1 MTSAKDAGSARQ
13 SAPQKRSRWWR
24 SEKTQRI
31 VGVTG
36 DEAVAYAAKQSSV
49 DVVAAYPI
57 TPQTV
62 IVEQFAQYVANG
74 EVNTEFVCVESEHS
88 AMSACI
94 GASLTGARVFTATAS
109 QGLALMHEML
119 YLASSMRCPIVM
131 AVANRA
137 LSAPI
142 NIYADHSDMMGSR
155 DSGWIQVYAEDAQ
168 EAYDWTLQ
176 AFKIAE
182 KQNVMLPISVNL
194 DGFTITHSMEGIKV
208 HDDDNV
214 KKFLPPKDLDYVID
228 PDRPITIGAGNNP
241 EYYFEF
247 KRQQVDAL
255 EKAFDAVNET
265 NREYGKFSERSYG
278 LLDTYEITDADTAI
292 LGMGS
297 CTGTAVEAA
306 RIMRRKGK
314 KVGVIKLWL
323 YRPFP
328 ERAVLK
334 AIEGLES
341 LIVID
346 RSCSFGAPNGALC
359 SDVLSVMHDSEVK
372 LNISN
377 VICGLGG
384 RDITLPMLESICG
397 HALKQ
402 PKKKTRREVL
412 YAGVRE

>member
-1 MTSAKDAGSARQ
+1 M
-13 SAPQKRSRWWR
+13 QK
-24 SEKTQRI
+24 I
-31 VGVTG
+31 VGLTG

-74 EVNTEFVCVESEHS
+74 EVHTEFVCVESEHS
-88 AMSACI
+88 ALSACI

-119 YLASSMRCPIVM
+119 YIASSMRCPIVM

-176 AFKIAE
+176 AFDIAE
-182 KQNVMLPISVNL
+182 KDAVMLPVSVNL
-194 DGFTITHSMEGIKV
+194 DGFTISHSMEGIRLL
-208 HDDDNV
+208 DDDAAI
-214 KKFLPPKDLDYVID
+214 KFLPPRRISYTVN
-228 PDRPITIGAGNNP
+228 PDKPITIGAGNNP

-247 KRQQVDAL
+247 KRQQEDAL
-255 EKAFDAVNET
+255 RRSSKAVLET
-265 NREYGKFSERSYG
+265 ARKFKSTSGREYG
-278 LLDTYEITDADTAI
+278 LLETYSLEDADVAMVG
-292 LGMGS
+292 LGS
-297 CTGTAVEAA
+297 CMGTVTEAA
-306 RIMRRKGK
+306 KRMRKKGA

-328 ERAVLK
+328 EREILRALEGLK
-334 AIEGLES
+334 ALVV
-341 LIVID
+341 LD

-359 SDVLSVMHDSEVK
+359 SDILSTLYGANLK
-372 LNISN
+372 LKITN

-384 RDITLPMLESICG
+384 RDITIPMMEAIYRQ
-397 HALKQ
+397 ALRQKNQ
-402 PKKKTRREVL
+402 PPKREIRFV
-412 YAGVRE
+412 GVRE

>member
-1 MTSAKDAGSARQ
+1 M
-13 SAPQKRSRWWR
+13 QK
-24 SEKTQRI
+24 I
-31 VGVTG
+31 VGLTG

-74 EVNTEFVCVESEHS
+74 EVHTEFVCVESEHS
-88 AMSACI
+88 ALSACI

-119 YLASSMRCPIVM
+119 YIASSLRCPIVM

-176 AFKIAE
+176 AFDIAE
-182 KQNVMLPISVNL
+182 KDNVMLPVSVNL
-194 DGFTITHSMEGIKV
+194 DGFTISHSMEGISV
-208 HDDDNV
+208 LEDDAAR
-214 KKFLPPKDLDYVID
+214 KFLPPRPISYIVD

-247 KRQQVDAL
+247 KRQQEDAL
-255 EKAFDAVNET
+255 RRSSKAVLET
-265 NREYGKFSERSYG
+265 ARKFGAISGRKYGV
-278 LLDTYEITDADTAI
+278 LDTYGLEDADVAMVG
-292 LGMGS
+292 LGS
-297 CTGTAVEAA
+297 CMGTVIEAA
-306 RIMRRKGK
+306 RRLRKKGA
-314 KVGVIKLWL
+314 KVGAIKLWL

-328 ERAVLK
+328 ERELLRTL
-334 AIEGLES
+334 EGLKS
-341 LIVID
+341 LVVLD

-359 SDVLSVMHDSEVK
+359 SDILSTLYSTNLK
-372 LNISN
+372 LKISN
-377 VICGLGG
+377 VIYGLGG
-384 RDITLPMLESICG
+384 RDMTVPMIEAIYRR
-397 HALKQ
+397 ALRQKKQ
-402 PKKKTRREVL
+402 PLKRDVRFV
-412 YAGVRE
+412 GVRE